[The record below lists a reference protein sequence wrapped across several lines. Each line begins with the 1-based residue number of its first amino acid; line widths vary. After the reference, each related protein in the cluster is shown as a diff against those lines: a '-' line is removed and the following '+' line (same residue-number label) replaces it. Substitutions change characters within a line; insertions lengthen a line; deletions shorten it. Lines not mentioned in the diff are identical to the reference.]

1 VRFAR
6 FSKPADRFFST
17 SWRILDDAGG
27 WFDVVTDPSEG
38 ATVREVAAVIYH
50 FREAL
55 DSSLVM
61 IVLTKSPVKPLPCLL
76 LAMTNEPSGVKRSNV
91 VTLGQT

>member
-1 VRFAR
+1 MV
-6 FSKPADRFFST
+6 PA
-17 SWRILDDAGG
+17 
-27 WFDVVTDPSEG
+27 TDPSSER

-61 IVLTKSPVKPLPCLL
+61 IVLTKSPVKPLPRLL
-76 LAMTNEPSGVKRSNV
+76 LSDDKRAKWS
-91 VTLGQT
+91 QAA